1 VSGDYVKRLRA
12 LLMREPGI
20 FSIQE
25 ERALRAALGELE
37 QLRAENAILLDGNQ
51 RLQTMNDGLRQM
63 AIQAREA
70 AEGWHRA
77 TIDLY
82 SGREEQHPP
91 ACPCGGQGTAS
102 RLAERDTATAACICG
117 CGRPDDDTGMC
128 HCPTPCPC
136 EPDCAF
142 CLAPNSVR
150 NAERKAADDA

>member
-37 QLRAENAILLDGNQ
+37 QLRA
-51 RLQTMNDGLRQM
+51 
-63 AIQAREA
+63 
-70 AEGWHRA
+70 
-77 TIDLY
+77 
-82 SGREEQHPP
+82 P